1 MKIKV
6 LGPGCS
12 KCKALYATVERVI
25 NESGIEATLEKE
37 EDLQKIMEYNTM
49 TLPAIVINEK
59 VVGKGLLSDKE
70 VKSIIESYKD

>member
-6 LGPGCS
+6 LGTGCS

-49 TLPAIVINEK
+49 TLPAIAINEK